1 MRRSLVLVSALFFAL
16 SLFSTPGIADQKKSA
31 KKKPSQEEV
40 AKRWEQFITPGEG
53 HKFLEQLVGTWSC
66 EVKMWMDG
74 PQGKPIVSKGTGEY
88 KMALGGRFLQQEFTG
103 EVAGQ
108 PFHGV
113 GYIGFDNFKKTYVSF
128 WIDDMTT
135 AMMTMEGSLDS
146 KATALTMHG
155 KVNEPAT
162 GERNITVKDVLRIV
176 DKDTHVFETY
186 NVTTFGEKKPVM
198 VITYTRK

>member
-16 SLFSTPGIADQKKSA
+16 FLFNTSGIADQKKSA

-186 NVTTFGEKKPVM
+186 NVTTFGEKKPV
-198 VITYTRK
+198 